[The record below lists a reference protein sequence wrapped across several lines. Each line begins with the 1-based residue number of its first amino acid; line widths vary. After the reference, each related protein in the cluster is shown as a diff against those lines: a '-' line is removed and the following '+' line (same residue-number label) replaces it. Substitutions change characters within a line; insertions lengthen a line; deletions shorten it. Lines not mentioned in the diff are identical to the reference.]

1 MDTYR
6 LYKQLQGSL
15 SDEAA
20 RNIADAM
27 GSLYA
32 ELHDALTKDD
42 LSEVRQSLHDL
53 TEAQQQTEQRLGELA
68 AAQQRTE
75 TRLEQFGA
83 AQQQTEQRLGELAA
97 AQQRTETR
105 FGSLTTAVEA
115 LAQDQRQVRKTLGG
129 LSDSVGYG
137 LEDRAIARLPE
148 LLANDYAIAVS
159 GRLARRFVEYPDGG
173 SDELNIIG
181 EGARAEQG
189 ISILGEAK
197 AQLGKRDVDRFLRVI
212 DRLDQHGQLR
222 TERFLFAVSYSTQ
235 PDVERYALQ
244 HGVVVIPSYLLA
256 G

>member
-53 TEAQQQTEQRLGELA
+53 TE
-68 AAQQRTE
+68 
-75 TRLEQFGA
+75 